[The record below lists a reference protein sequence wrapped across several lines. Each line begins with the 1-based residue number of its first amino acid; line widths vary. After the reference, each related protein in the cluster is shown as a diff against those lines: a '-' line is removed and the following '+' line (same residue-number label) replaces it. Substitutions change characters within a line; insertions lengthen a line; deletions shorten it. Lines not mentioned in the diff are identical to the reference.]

1 MEYAPIKV
9 KYKWNN
15 GDKYDDL
22 VCELTEFMDKY
33 LLNDKYDSSLFR
45 TYLYNDIGVY
55 SSNKLLQ
62 ISFRVPRSNYGVIT
76 IKKIR

>member
-9 KYKWNN
+9 KYKWSN
-15 GDKYDDL
+15 GDKYGDL
-22 VCELTEFMDKY
+22 VCEVTEFMDKY
-33 LLNDKYDSSLFR
+33 ILDSKSNYTFYK

-62 ISFRVPRSNYGVIT
+62 IAFRVPRSN
-76 IKKIR
+76 